1 MTPIRLA
8 IILVSAAC
16 GGLTAAAQGT
26 PLSCTGVLQQ
36 GGLLTCS
43 GPADTGIRVA
53 GEDGTNAREVRT
65 DADGNV
71 TIGLT
76 RDDPSPLILTAS
88 RPNIA
93 PLALDIAPRND
104 DVRFLTGLDCD
115 KVDAR
120 TEEQMRQ
127 VEDSW
132 LKKKAAFET
141 FNDGPGASLGFKRPA
156 EGRAS
161 SPFGPERK
169 YTGTGIDGETCEK
182 VSVHQGYDIAAP
194 IGTPVLA
201 PAPGTVILGDPDLY
215 YEGGAVF
222 LDHGQGLVSVFM
234 HMSKVGVTAGDEVET
249 GEQLGLT
256 GNTGR
261 TTGPHLHWAVKWR
274 NQAVENRDADFY
286 IDPALLMAIEPQ

>member
-1 MTPIRLA
+1 MTPIRLSIA
-8 IILVSAAC
+8 FAVAAF
-16 GGLTAAAQGT
+16 GGLTAASQGT
-26 PLSCTGVLQQ
+26 ALSCTGVMQQ
-36 GGLLTCS
+36 GGLLSCS
-43 GPADTGIRVA
+43 GPAETEIRVA
-53 GEDGTNAREVRT
+53 GENGANVRDVRT
-65 DADGNV
+65 DADGNAV
-71 TIGLT
+71 IGLT
-76 RDDPSPLILTAS
+76 RDETSLLILTPGQPDA
-88 RPNIA
+88 A
-93 PLALDIAPRND
+93 PLALDITARND
-104 DVRFLTGLDCD
+104 DIRVLSGLDCD

-127 VEDSW
+127 VEVSW

-141 FNDGPGASLGFKRPA
+141 FNEGPGASLGFKRPA

-169 YTGTGIDGETCEK
+169 YSGTGADGETCEK

-194 IGTPVLA
+194 IGTPVRA

-234 HMSKVGVTAGDEVET
+234 HMSKVGVTAGDEVEA

-274 NQAVENRDADFY
+274 NPASENRDEDFY
-286 IDPALLMAIEPQ
+286 IDPALLMALEPQ